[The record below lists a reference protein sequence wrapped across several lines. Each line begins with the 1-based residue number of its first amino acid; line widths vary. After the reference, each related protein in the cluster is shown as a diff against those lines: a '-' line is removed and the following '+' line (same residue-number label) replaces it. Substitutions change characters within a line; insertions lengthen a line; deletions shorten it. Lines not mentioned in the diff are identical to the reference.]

1 MRYPHTV
8 TIETPTYVD
17 DGMGGKEVFSWSTVY
32 SGKADVQDT
41 QSLKVLRDAGL
52 EAQQLVTVFLP
63 ETEDLSVISKRDRLT
78 WNSAEGLI
86 HELSR
91 LDNAFIASLD
101 G

>member
-8 TIETPTYVD
+8 TIETPTTSSDGGGGQTVD
-17 DGMGGKEVFSWSTVY
+17 GWTTVY
-32 SGKADVQDT
+32 SGRADVQDM
-41 QSLKVLRDAGL
+41 QDLQALRDAGL

-63 ETEDLSVISKRDRLT
+63 ETESLSGISKRDRLT
-78 WNSAEGLI
+78 WNGASGLI

-91 LDNAFIASLD
+91 LDNAFVAALD